1 MILQE
6 FEGPGQ
12 LPQGSLEEAFGK
24 AAAEN
29 MAYLRPIENQDV
41 HENQPAVGPS
51 YPSCVPATQYSQLI
65 CFLCS
70 SRFMSSAKLKQSFD
84 WMFSHTKKR
93 TAHNKKNLHV
103 CQGGRPEDAES
114 IASTVTSLGS
124 AWEPDKFKYI
134 REIDGT
140 VLKVPRP
147 NTTSGD
153 NGSSEP
159 STEVVAVVPKDK
171 PTEVVAVV
179 PQDKPTSST
188 ESPAQTPQPGMIRR
202 RTKRPEIVR
211 PMVSTPL
218 EPPSEPEKVV
228 AAAEQP
234 IVNPLEQLKMV
245 VLWFENSTKFL
256 PMIS

>member
-1 MILQE
+1 M
-6 FEGPGQ
+6 
-12 LPQGSLEEAFGK
+12 
-24 AAAEN
+24 
-29 MAYLRPIENQDV
+29 
-41 HENQPAVGPS
+41 
-51 YPSCVPATQYSQLI
+51 
-65 CFLCS
+65 
-70 SRFMSSAKLKQSFD
+70 
-84 WMFSHTKKR
+84 
-93 TAHNKKNLHV
+93 HV

-159 STEVVAVVPKDK
+159 STEVVAVVP
-171 PTEVVAVV
+171 
-179 PQDKPTSST
+179 QDKPTSST
-188 ESPAQTPQPGMIRR
+188 ESPAQMPQPGMIRR
-202 RTKRPEIVR
+202 RTKGPEIAR

-245 VLWFENSTKFL
+245 VLWFENSTKFFNDFL
-256 PMIS
+256 IYELFWESEYHYCVT